1 MQVNRNLLNAKR
13 GLLPLLCI
21 VCSNIGFCQT
31 IISNLVPNHSFEDYT
46 VCPVSAGN
54 DIRPNHWYKPD
65 KRSAGYLNS
74 CSDSTVL
81 GVPIHVSIAGVCF
94 QYAKT
99 GVAYMNAFFM
109 NNPGLNHRNYI
120 AVKLLDSL
128 RKGKCYYAEYFVN
141 LSNPLIYACNNQ
153 AMLFTP
159 QPVYV
164 DTLANLGILPANPQ
178 VVNFGNPII
187 SDTLNWVKVSG
198 VFVAQGG
205 EQYLTLGNFKWDS
218 ETNYLNVNPSGGYYG
233 AVYYMDDV
241 SVYALDSLPLP
252 ADAGADRSIVIGD
265 STYIGSYTSGINNI
279 SWYSRSG
286 IVIATGVPGLK
297 VGPAASTF
305 YVVEHTVCG
314 NYSRDTVHVT
324 VTQPVPLNFL
334 SYHASLQNGAVLHR
348 WNTVNE
354 MYVSKYNIQRSEG
367 GSGVFSLLSSQPAL
381 NGTSNSYSFIEEKPL
396 KGLNFYRIEAID
408 LDGSRKY
415 SQVVKVNAGK
425 ERLLRLYPNPCKDLF
440 YLSGDKI
447 KEVQVR
453 ELAGKALIKEMFG
466 GVAHAPLNVAGLPRG
481 IYMVTVIMNDGKIET
496 LKLLLQ

>member
-1 MQVNRNLLNAKR
+1 MFNGIKTLLAKR
-13 GLLPLLCI
+13 GLLPLLCL

-31 IISNLVPNHSFEDYT
+31 INFNLVPNPSFEEYT
-46 VCPVSAGN
+46 VCPFFGN
-54 DIRPNHWYKPD
+54 DNRPNVWYKPD
-65 KRSAGYLNS
+65 KRQANYCNA
-74 CSDSTVL
+74 CSDSGTL
-81 GVPIHVSIAGVCF
+81 GVPFHYTVAGPGF
-94 QYAKT
+94 QYAKS
-99 GVAYMNAFFM
+99 GVAYMTSFYM
-109 NNPGLNHRNYI
+109 NSPGTNHRNYV

-128 RKGKCYYAEYFVN
+128 KKDKCYYAEYFVN
-141 LSNPLIYACNNQ
+141 RINHMVYACNNH
-153 AMLFTP
+153 AMLFTDT
-159 QPVYV
+159 QVYV
-164 DTLANLGILPANPQ
+164 DTAANLGVFPATPQ
-178 VVNFGNPII
+178 IANFGNPII
-187 SDTLNWVKVSG
+187 TDTLGWVKVSG
-198 VFVAQGG
+198 VFVAEGR
-205 EQYLTLGNFKWDS
+205 EQYLTLGNFKWDNQ
-218 ETNYLNVNPSGGYYG
+218 TQYLNVNPTGGYHG
-233 AVYYMDDV
+233 AAYYMDDV

-286 IVIATGVPGLK
+286 NVIATGVPGLK